1 MLFYLG
7 YLTIVGE
14 NFGRPVLKVPNQ
26 MMKEIY
32 ADYFLSIINEET
44 NLRVNESEYIQW
56 NYRRDCIIWK
66 NRLSYISNYMQI
78 KPN

>member
-44 NLRVNESEYIQW
+44 NLRVNESEYIQ
-56 NYRRDCIIWK
+56 
-66 NRLSYISNYMQI
+66 
-78 KPN
+78 